1 MSISFNYLSDL
12 LDALEEE
19 RNCSLLKLNM
29 YALNE
34 LYCFLV
40 SPTGFAK
47 FSKADF
53 IAPILTA
60 LKTASYRM
68 PFFSSRVRFLE
79 LAFSDLELQNINE
92 CINRLTPLQLEVLER
107 KEFKVIVKPRYFP
120 IIKAL
125 RLLPEPITKRYR
137 VQEVEVES
145 VPTASIPTAR
155 ISYID
160 LANEYIIVEDDSCS
174 ISSSSSKSESQTIF
188 ECCKSNNLCVENFSV
203 DDDVI
208 ELSNGL
214 AQPQEHVVP
223 VELSTTLVQPQEL
236 VELSIAA
243 NQPQELVEPVELF
256 TTLVQ
261 PQELVV
267 PVELSTTLVQP
278 QESSQ
283 PVELSIAANQPQEL
297 VEPVELFTTLVQPQ
311 ELVEPVELFTT
322 LVQPQELVELFI
334 TQVQPQESSQPVEL
348 SIAANQPQEL
358 VEPVELSTTA
368 NQPQDSLCYSL
379 YPGGPLHF
387 ENTNSAIVY
396 HPQEVSQQELFSLDD
411 DLMLDSP
418 TPHFPLLNQLSN
430 MVDSPPVSTF
440 FTFFF
445 LKNYLFNYNNKNRV
459 LLQ

>member
-12 LDALEEE
+12 LEASEDE

-92 CINRLTPLQLEVLER
+92 CVNRLTPLQLDVLES
-107 KEFKVIVKPRYFP
+107 KDFKVIIKPRYFP

-174 ISSSSSKSESQTIF
+174 ISSSSSSKRKSDSQTIS
-188 ECCKSNNLCVENFSV
+188 ECSASKRSCCESINICIDNYS
-203 DDDVI
+203 DDVI
-208 ELSNGL
+208 ELSI
-214 AQPQEHVVP
+214 AAVQPQEPVQELSTTLLYPQEP
-223 VELSTTLVQPQEL
+223 VELSTTAV
-236 VELSIAA
+236 
-243 NQPQELVEPVELF
+243 QPQELVEPVEL
-256 TTLVQ
+256 
-261 PQELVV
+261 
-267 PVELSTTLVQP
+267 STTANQP

-283 PVELSIAANQPQEL
+283 PVELSIAANQPQ
-297 VEPVELFTTLVQPQ
+297 
-311 ELVEPVELFTT
+311 
-322 LVQPQELVELFI
+322 
-334 TQVQPQESSQPVEL
+334 
-348 SIAANQPQEL
+348 
-358 VEPVELSTTA
+358 
-368 NQPQDSLCYSL
+368 DSFCYSL

-387 ENTNSAIVY
+387 KNTNSAIVY
-396 HPQEVSQQELFSLDD
+396 HPQEVNQQELSSLEDDLVLQEEVNNNTHIESFSL
-411 DLMLDSP
+411 LK
-418 TPHFPLLNQLSN
+418 QLSD
-430 MVDSPPVSTF
+430 MVDPPVPVSTF
-440 FTFFF
+440 M
-445 LKNYLFNYNNKNRV
+445 
-459 LLQ
+459 

>member
-1 MSISFNYLSDL
+1 MTRRLFLKKKKIYANHKKKKMSISFNYLSDL

-223 VELSTTLVQPQEL
+223 VELFTTLVQPQELVVPVELFTTANQPQELVVPVELSTTLVHHQELVELSITSYQPQELVEPVELFITQVQPQEL

-243 NQPQELVEPVELF
+243 NQPQELVEPVEL
-256 TTLVQ
+256 
-261 PQELVV
+261 
-267 PVELSTTLVQP
+267 
-278 QESSQ
+278 
-283 PVELSIAANQPQEL
+283 SIA
-297 VEPVELFTTLVQPQ
+297 
-311 ELVEPVELFTT
+311 
-322 LVQPQELVELFI
+322 
-334 TQVQPQESSQPVEL
+334 
-348 SIAANQPQEL
+348 
-358 VEPVELSTTA
+358 A

-396 HPQEVSQQELFSLDD
+396 HPQEVSQQELSSLDD